1 MSSSVE
7 ISDVTHIKEQTW
19 LQSVIGN
26 QAFWVTVT
34 VILICVATALE
45 QDSFLTKN
53 NFYNI
58 TRNFSAIGIIA
69 MGMTAVIITG
79 GIDLSVGSVMAVS
92 AVVAARILEAYGD
105 EHWIIAYVAV
115 VAGLA
120 AGGLIG
126 AINGSLI
133 AFLKLPPFVV
143 TLGMLSIARS
153 IAIVTSENRVVYK
166 FGEQAGDLFKSFGG
180 GRITMPWIDIPS
192 SMAQGTLVPDPDGL
206 PLSNLFIVLI
216 VMALLMA
223 FVLRMT
229 SWGRYLFAI
238 GGNEHAARLTGIPV
252 DRIKVQ
258 VYILAG
264 ITAAIAGILSAG
276 YGGSASNGMGKTYE
290 LYVIAA
296 TVIGGA
302 NLMGGKGSIY
312 GAFIGAALIFLI
324 RNSLIMFGVD
334 ANWYDMFV
342 GLFIILA
349 VLLERL
355 RGRTSG

>member
-7 ISDVTHIKEQTW
+7 ISEVTRIREQSW
-19 LQSVIGN
+19 AGSFLAN
-26 QAFWVTVT
+26 QALWVTVA
-34 VILICVATALE
+34 VALICIATAID
-45 QDSFLTKN
+45 QPDSFVTKN

-79 GIDLSVGSVMAVS
+79 GIDLSVGSTMALC
-92 AVVAARILEAYGD
+92 AIVAARLLEGGFD
-105 EHWIIAYVAV
+105 WYVGVMGGV
-115 VAGLA
+115 VAGLVVGYA
-120 AGGLIG
+120 NG
-126 AINGSLI
+126 ALI
-133 AFLKLPPFVV
+133 AYLRLPPFVV

-153 IAIVTSENRVVYK
+153 LAIVASENRVIYK
-166 FGEQAGDLFKSFGG
+166 FGEGGETFKWLGG
-180 GRITMPWIDIPS
+180 GRLELPWID
-192 SMAQGTLVPDPDGL
+192 GDVL
-206 PLSNLFIVLI
+206 PLSNMFVVLI
-216 VMALLMA
+216 ILAIIMAV
-223 FVLRMT
+223 VLRTT

-252 DRIKVQ
+252 DRIKIE
-258 VYILAG
+258 VYMLAG
-264 ITAAIAGILSAG
+264 LTAAIAGILSAG

-302 NLMGGKGSIY
+302 NLMGGEGSIY

-334 ANWYDMFV
+334 ANWYDLFV

-355 RGRTSG
+355 RGRTRG

>member
-7 ISDVTHIKEQTW
+7 ISDVTRIREQSW
-19 LQSVIGN
+19 LGSALAN
-26 QAFWVTVT
+26 QALWVTVA
-34 VILICVATALE
+34 VALICIATAID
-45 QDSFLTKN
+45 QPDSFATKN

-79 GIDLSVGSVMAVS
+79 GIDLSVGSIMALS
-92 AVVAARILEAYGD
+92 AIVAARLLESGFD
-105 EHWIIAYVAV
+105 WYVGV
-115 VAGLA
+115 
-120 AGGLIG
+120 AGGLMAGLVVG
-126 AINGSLI
+126 AVNGALI
-133 AFLKLPPFVV
+133 AYLKLPPFVV

-153 IAIVTSENRVVYK
+153 LAIVASENRVIYQ
-166 FGEQAGDLFKSFGG
+166 FGEGGETFKWLGG
-180 GRITMPWIDIPS
+180 GRMELPWIDG
-192 SMAQGTLVPDPDGL
+192 GTL
-206 PLSNLFIVLI
+206 PLSNMFIVLI
-216 VMALLMA
+216 VMAVVMA
-223 FVLRMT
+223 IVLKTT

-252 DRIKVQ
+252 DRIKIE
-258 VYILAG
+258 VYMLAG
-264 ITAAIAGILSAG
+264 LTAAIAGILSAG

-302 NLMGGKGSIY
+302 NLMGGEGSIY

-334 ANWYDMFV
+334 ANWYDLFV

-355 RGRTSG
+355 RGRTRG

>member
-1 MSSSVE
+1 MSTSVE
-7 ISDVTHIKEQTW
+7 ISDVTRIREQSW
-19 LQSVIGN
+19 FASLLAN
-26 QAFWVTVT
+26 QALWVTVA
-34 VILICVATALE
+34 VALICIATAIE
-45 QDSFLTKN
+45 QPDSFATKN
-53 NFYNI
+53 NFHNI
-58 TRNFSAIGIIA
+58 TRNFAAIGIIA

-79 GIDLSVGSVMAVS
+79 GIDLSVGSVMALS
-92 AVVAARILEAYGD
+92 AIVAARLLESGFD
-105 EHWIIAYVAV
+105 WYVGV
-115 VAGLA
+115 
-120 AGGLIG
+120 AGGLMAGLVVG
-126 AINGSLI
+126 AINGALI
-133 AFLKLPPFVV
+133 AHIKLPPFVV

-153 IAIVTSENRVVYK
+153 LAIVASDNRVIYQ
-166 FGEQAGDLFKSFGG
+166 FGEGGDTFKWLGG
-180 GRITMPWIDIPS
+180 GRLDLPWID
-192 SMAQGTLVPDPDGL
+192 GDVL
-206 PLSNLFIVLI
+206 PLSNMFVVLVVMAVIMSIVL
-216 VMALLMA
+216 
-223 FVLRMT
+223 RTT

-252 DRIKVQ
+252 DRIKIQ
-258 VYILAG
+258 VYMLAG
-264 ITAAIAGILSAG
+264 FTAAIAGILSAG

-334 ANWYDMFV
+334 ANWYDLFV

-355 RGRTSG
+355 RGRTRG

>member
-1 MSSSVE
+1 MSSVARV
-7 ISDVTHIKEQTW
+7 SDVTDIKEQTW
-19 LQSVIGN
+19 LQGVVAN

-34 VILICVATALE
+34 VILLCISTALY
-45 QDSFLTKN
+45 QDSFATKN

-79 GIDLSVGSVMAVS
+79 GIDLSVGSVMALS
-92 AVVAARILEAYGD
+92 AIVAARILEYGGDIHWAY
-105 EHWIIAYVAV
+105 AYVAV
-115 VAGLA
+115 LAGLVAGLA
-120 AGGLIG
+120 GGAVNG
-126 AINGSLI
+126 ALI
-133 AFLKLPPFVV
+133 AYLKLPPFVV

-153 IAIVTSENRVVYK
+153 LAVVTSGNRVIYQ
-166 FGEQAGDLFKSFGG
+166 FGDQAGETFKWFGG
-180 GRITMPWIDIPS
+180 GRIEVPWIDG
-192 SMAQGTLVPDPDGL
+192 GTL
-206 PLSNLFIVLI
+206 PLSNMFVVLI
-216 VMALLMA
+216 VMALIMS
-223 FVLRMT
+223 FVLHFT
-229 SWGRYLFAI
+229 AWGRHLFAI
-238 GGNEHAARLTGIPV
+238 GGNEQAARLAGIPV
-252 DRIKVQ
+252 DRTKIQ
-258 VYILAG
+258 VYMLAG
-264 ITAAIAGILSAG
+264 FTAGIAGILTAG

-334 ANWYDMFV
+334 ANWYDLFV

-349 VLLERL
+349 VLLERM

>member
-1 MSSSVE
+1 MSTSVE
-7 ISDVTHIKEQTW
+7 ISDVTRIREQSW
-19 LQSVIGN
+19 FASLLAN
-26 QAFWVTVT
+26 QALWVTVA
-34 VILICVATALE
+34 VALICIATAIE
-45 QDSFLTKN
+45 QPDSFATKN
-53 NFYNI
+53 NFHNI
-58 TRNFSAIGIIA
+58 TRNFAAIGIIA

-79 GIDLSVGSVMAVS
+79 GIDLSVGSVMALS
-92 AVVAARILEAYGD
+92 AIVAARLLESGFD
-105 EHWIIAYVAV
+105 WYVGV
-115 VAGLA
+115 
-120 AGGLIG
+120 AGGLMAGLVVG
-126 AINGSLI
+126 AINGALI
-133 AFLKLPPFVV
+133 AHIKLPPFVV

-153 IAIVTSENRVVYK
+153 LAIVASDNRVIYQ
-166 FGEQAGDLFKSFGG
+166 FGEGGETFKWLGG
-180 GRITMPWIDIPS
+180 GRLDLPWID
-192 SMAQGTLVPDPDGL
+192 GDVL
-206 PLSNLFIVLI
+206 PLSNMFVVLVVMAVIMSIVL
-216 VMALLMA
+216 
-223 FVLRMT
+223 RTT

-252 DRIKVQ
+252 DRIKIQ
-258 VYILAG
+258 VYMLAG
-264 ITAAIAGILSAG
+264 FTAAIAGILSAG

-334 ANWYDMFV
+334 ANWYDLFV

-355 RGRTSG
+355 RGRTRG

>member
-1 MSSSVE
+1 MTSAASVD
-7 ISDVTHIKEQTW
+7 IADVTHIKEQSW
-19 LQSVIGN
+19 LQGVFAN

-34 VILICVATALE
+34 VALICVATAME
-45 QDSFLTKN
+45 QDSFATKN

-92 AVVAARILEAYGD
+92 AIIAARLLESGFD
-105 EHWIIAYVAV
+105 WYVGV
-115 VAGLA
+115 LGGLF
-120 AGGLIG
+120 AGGVVG
-126 AINGSLI
+126 AVNGSLI
-133 AFLKLPPFVV
+133 AYLKLPPFVV

-153 IAIVTSENRVVYK
+153 LAIVASENRVIYQ
-166 FGEQAGDLFKSFGG
+166 FGDGGETFKWLGG
-180 GRITMPWIDIPS
+180 GRITIPWVDIPAS
-192 SMAQGTLVPDPDGL
+192 WSQMALIPDPDGL

-216 VMALLMA
+216 VMAIIMGI
-223 FVLRMT
+223 VLKTT

-238 GGNEHAARLTGIPV
+238 GGNEQAARLTGIPV
-252 DRIKVQ
+252 DRIKIQ
-258 VYILAG
+258 VYVLAG
-264 ITAAIAGILSAG
+264 VTAAIAGILSAG

-296 TVIGGA
+296 VVIGGA

-334 ANWYDMFV
+334 ANWYDLFV

-355 RGRTSG
+355 RARTSG

>member
-1 MSSSVE
+1 MSSSVD
-7 ISDVTHIKEQTW
+7 ISEVTRIREQSW
-19 LQSVIGN
+19 AGSFLAN
-26 QAFWVTVT
+26 QALWVTVA
-34 VILICVATALE
+34 VALICIATAID
-45 QDSFLTKN
+45 QPDSFVTKN

-79 GIDLSVGSVMAVS
+79 GIDLSVGSTMALC
-92 AVVAARILEAYGD
+92 AIVAARLLEGGFD
-105 EHWIIAYVAV
+105 WYVGVMGGV
-115 VAGLA
+115 VAGLVV
-120 AGGLIG
+120 GYVNG
-126 AINGSLI
+126 ALI
-133 AFLKLPPFVV
+133 AYLKLPPFVV

-153 IAIVTSENRVVYK
+153 LAIVASENRVIYK
-166 FGEQAGDLFKSFGG
+166 FGEGGETFKWLGG
-180 GRITMPWIDIPS
+180 GRLELPWID
-192 SMAQGTLVPDPDGL
+192 GDVL
-206 PLSNLFIVLI
+206 PLSNMFVVLI
-216 VMALLMA
+216 ILAIIMAV
-223 FVLRMT
+223 VLRTT

-252 DRIKVQ
+252 DRIKIE
-258 VYILAG
+258 VYMLAG
-264 ITAAIAGILSAG
+264 LTAAIAGILSAG

-302 NLMGGKGSIY
+302 NLMGGEGSIY

-334 ANWYDMFV
+334 ANWYDLFV

-355 RGRTSG
+355 RGRTRG

>member
-1 MSSSVE
+1 MSSAVE
-7 ISDVTHIKEQTW
+7 ISDVTEIKEQTR
-19 LQSVIGN
+19 LQSTIAN

-34 VILICVATALE
+34 VILLCIGTALYQE
-45 QDSFLTKN
+45 SFATKN

-69 MGMTAVIITG
+69 MGMTAVIISG
-79 GIDLSVGSVMAVS
+79 GIDLSVGSVMALS
-92 AVVAARILEAYGD
+92 AIVAARILEFSGD
-105 EHWIIAYVAV
+105 AHWAIAYFAV
-115 VAGLA
+115 FAGLVAGTA
-120 AGGLIG
+120 VGAVNGL
-126 AINGSLI
+126 LI
-133 AFLKLPPFVV
+133 AHLKLPPFVV

-153 IAIVTSENRVVYK
+153 LAVVTSENRVIYQ
-166 FGEQAGDLFKSFGG
+166 FGEQAGDLFKWFGG
-180 GRITMPWIDIPS
+180 GRIEMPWIDG
-192 SMAQGTLVPDPDGL
+192 ATL
-206 PLSNLFIVLI
+206 PLSNMFVVLI
-216 VMALLMA
+216 VMALIMA
-223 FVLRMT
+223 FVLHFT
-229 SWGRYLFAI
+229 SWGRHLFAI
-238 GGNEHAARLTGIPV
+238 GGNEQAARLSGIPV
-252 DRIKVQ
+252 DRVKIQ
-258 VYILAG
+258 VYMLAG
-264 ITAAIAGILSAG
+264 LTAAIAGVLTAG

-302 NLMGGKGSIY
+302 NLMGGKGSVY

-334 ANWYDMFV
+334 ANWYDLFV

>member
-1 MSSSVE
+1 MSTSVE
-7 ISDVTHIKEQTW
+7 ISDVTRIREQSW
-19 LQSVIGN
+19 FASLLAN
-26 QAFWVTVT
+26 QALWVTVA
-34 VILICVATALE
+34 VALICIATAIE
-45 QDSFLTKN
+45 QPDSFATKN
-53 NFYNI
+53 NFHNI
-58 TRNFSAIGIIA
+58 TRNFAAIGIIA

-79 GIDLSVGSVMAVS
+79 GIDLSVGSVMALS
-92 AVVAARILEAYGD
+92 AIVAARLLESGFD
-105 EHWIIAYVAV
+105 WYVGV
-115 VAGLA
+115 
-120 AGGLIG
+120 AGGLMAGLVVG
-126 AINGSLI
+126 AVNGALI
-133 AFLKLPPFVV
+133 AHIKLPPFVV

-153 IAIVTSENRVVYK
+153 LAIVASDNRVIYQ
-166 FGEQAGDLFKSFGG
+166 FGEGGETFKWLGG
-180 GRITMPWIDIPS
+180 GRLDLPWID
-192 SMAQGTLVPDPDGL
+192 GDVL
-206 PLSNLFIVLI
+206 PLSNMFVVLVVMAVIMSIVL
-216 VMALLMA
+216 
-223 FVLRMT
+223 RTT

-252 DRIKVQ
+252 DRIKIQ
-258 VYILAG
+258 VYMLAG
-264 ITAAIAGILSAG
+264 FTAAIAGILSAG

-334 ANWYDMFV
+334 ANWYDLFV

-355 RGRTSG
+355 RGRTRG

>member
-7 ISDVTHIKEQTW
+7 ISDVTEIKEQNW
-19 LQSVIGN
+19 LQAMIAN
-26 QAFWVTVT
+26 QAFWVTIT
-34 VILICVATALE
+34 VILLCIATAAY
-45 QDSFLTKN
+45 QDSFATKN

-79 GIDLSVGSVMAVS
+79 GIDLSVGSVMAFS
-92 AVVAARILEAYGD
+92 AIVAARILEFGGD
-105 EHWIIAYVAV
+105 SHWIVAYVAV
-115 VAGLA
+115 LAGLI
-120 AGGLIG
+120 AGVAVGG
-126 AINGSLI
+126 INGVLI

-153 IAIVTSENRVVYK
+153 LAVVTSENRVIYK
-166 FGEQAGDLFKSFGG
+166 FGEEAGDIFKWFGG
-180 GRITMPWIDIPS
+180 GRIEIPW
-192 SMAQGTLVPDPDGL
+192 VDGATL
-206 PLSNLFIVLI
+206 PLSNLFVVLI
-216 VMALLMA
+216 VMALIMA
-223 FVLRMT
+223 FVLRFT
-229 SWGRYLFAI
+229 AWGRYLFAI
-238 GGNEHAARLTGIPV
+238 GGNEQAARLTGIPV
-252 DRIKVQ
+252 DRVKIQ
-258 VYILAG
+258 VYMLAG
-264 ITAAIAGILSAG
+264 FTAAIAGILTAG

-334 ANWYDMFV
+334 ANWYDLFV

-349 VLLERL
+349 VLLERM

>member
-1 MSSSVE
+1 MSTSVE
-7 ISDVTHIKEQTW
+7 ISDVTRIREQSW
-19 LQSVIGN
+19 FASLLAN
-26 QAFWVTVT
+26 QALWVTVA
-34 VILICVATALE
+34 VALICIATAIE
-45 QDSFLTKN
+45 QPDSFATKN
-53 NFYNI
+53 NFHNI
-58 TRNFSAIGIIA
+58 TRNFAAIGIIA

-79 GIDLSVGSVMAVS
+79 GIDLSVGSVMALS
-92 AVVAARILEAYGD
+92 AIIAARLLEAGFD
-105 EHWIIAYVAV
+105 WYVG
-115 VAGLA
+115 VAGGIM
-120 AGGLIG
+120 AGLVVG
-126 AINGSLI
+126 AVNGALI
-133 AFLKLPPFVV
+133 AHLKLPPFVV

-153 IAIVTSENRVVYK
+153 LAIVASDNRVIYQ
-166 FGEQAGDLFKSFGG
+166 FGEGGDTFKWLGG
-180 GRITMPWIDIPS
+180 GRLDLPWID
-192 SMAQGTLVPDPDGL
+192 GDVL
-206 PLSNLFIVLI
+206 PLSNMFVVLI
-216 VMALLMA
+216 VMAIIMSI
-223 FVLRMT
+223 VLRTT

-252 DRIKVQ
+252 DRIKIQ
-258 VYILAG
+258 VYMLAG
-264 ITAAIAGILSAG
+264 LTAAIAGILSAG

-334 ANWYDMFV
+334 ANWYDLFV

-355 RGRTSG
+355 RGRTRG

>member
-1 MSSSVE
+1 MNTSSVE
-7 ISDVTHIKEQTW
+7 ISDVTGIREQSW
-19 LQSVIGN
+19 FQSFIAN

-34 VILICVATALE
+34 VVLICVATAME
-45 QDSFLTKN
+45 QDSFATKN

-92 AVVAARILEAYGD
+92 AVVAARLLETGFD
-105 EHWIIAYVAV
+105 WYVGV
-115 VAGLA
+115 
-120 AGGLIG
+120 AGGLVAGGVIG
-126 AINGSLI
+126 SVNGSLI
-133 AFLKLPPFVV
+133 AYLKLPPFVV

-153 IAIVTSENRVVYK
+153 LAIVGSQNRVIYQ
-166 FGEQAGDLFKSFGG
+166 FGEGGDTFKWLGG
-180 GRITMPWIDIPS
+180 GRVTIPWIDLPAS
-192 SMAQGTLVPDPDGL
+192 FAQGTIVPDPDGL

-216 VMALLMA
+216 VMALIMS
-223 FVLRMT
+223 FVLKLT

-238 GGNEHAARLTGIPV
+238 GGNEQAARLTGIPV
-252 DRIKVQ
+252 DRIKIQ

-264 ITAAIAGILSAG
+264 VTAAIAGILSAG

>member
-1 MSSSVE
+1 MSNSGTSSVD
-7 ISDVTHIKEQTW
+7 ISDITEIKEQNW
-19 LQSVIGN
+19 LQAILSN
-26 QAFWVTVT
+26 QAFWVTVV
-34 VILICVATALE
+34 VILICVATAAE
-45 QDSFLTKN
+45 QESFATKN

-79 GIDLSVGSVMAVS
+79 GIDLSVGSVMALS
-92 AVVAARILEAYGD
+92 AIVAARLLEAGAGW
-105 EHWIIAYVAV
+105 HVAV
-115 VAGLA
+115 IAGLL
-120 AGGLIG
+120 AGGLVG
-126 AINGSLI
+126 AVNGMLI
-133 AFLKLPPFVV
+133 ARLKLPPFVV

-153 IAIVTSENRVVYK
+153 LAIVASENRVIYQ
-166 FGEQAGDLFKSFGG
+166 FGDGGEVFKWLGG
-180 GRITMPWIDIPS
+180 GRLILPWFD
-192 SMAQGTLVPDPDGL
+192 AEGL
-206 PLSNLFIVLI
+206 PVSNLFVVLI
-216 VMALLMA
+216 VMALVMSV
-223 FVLRMT
+223 VLRTT

-238 GGNEHAARLTGIPV
+238 GGNEQAARLTGIPV
-252 DRIKVQ
+252 DRIKIE
-258 VYILAG
+258 VYMLAG
-264 ITAAIAGILSAG
+264 ITAAIAGVLTAG

-334 ANWYDMFV
+334 ANWYDLFV

-355 RGRTSG
+355 RARASG

>member
-1 MSSSVE
+1 MSTASVE
-7 ISDVTHIKEQTW
+7 ISDVTHIKEQSW
-19 LQSVIGN
+19 FEAALAN
-26 QAFWVTVT
+26 QALWVTVA
-34 VILICVATALE
+34 VLLICVATAFE
-45 QDSFLTKN
+45 QPDSFVTKN

-79 GIDLSVGSVMAVS
+79 GIDLSVGSAMALS
-92 AVVAARILEAYGD
+92 AIVAARLLESGLD
-105 EHWIIAYVAV
+105 WYVGV
-115 VAGLA
+115 MGGLVAGLA
-120 AGGLIG
+120 VG
-126 AINGSLI
+126 AVNGALI
-133 AFLKLPPFVV
+133 AHVKLPPFVV

-153 IAIVTSENRVVYK
+153 LAIVVSENRVVYQ
-166 FGEQAGDLFKSFGG
+166 FGEGGETFKWLGG
-180 GRITMPWIDIPS
+180 GRTEIPWIDGS
-192 SMAQGTLVPDPDGL
+192 TL
-206 PLSNLFIVLI
+206 PLSNMFVVLI
-216 VMALLMA
+216 VLAIIMAV
-223 FVLRMT
+223 VLRTT

-238 GGNEHAARLTGIPV
+238 GGNEQAARLTGIPV
-252 DRIKVQ
+252 DRIKIQ
-258 VYILAG
+258 VYMLAG
-264 ITAAIAGILSAG
+264 LTAAIAGILSAG

-302 NLMGGKGSIY
+302 NLMGGKGSVY

-334 ANWYDMFV
+334 ANWYDLFV

-355 RGRTSG
+355 RARTSG